1 MPAVEGHVALVAST
15 GLLLP
20 ISAATVLGAKQLDTS
35 NNPILWRFAARG
47 FGGPVL
53 GLTGVAAERFRW
65 PQAVV
70 TGVPKSACVE
80 SLRPLRYSPD
90 AYMDRVGSIVNIT

>member
-70 TGVPKSACVE
+70 TGGTQIRLCRKPATTAVFTGC
-80 SLRPLRYSPD
+80 LH
-90 AYMDRVGSIVNIT
+90 GSRRKHC